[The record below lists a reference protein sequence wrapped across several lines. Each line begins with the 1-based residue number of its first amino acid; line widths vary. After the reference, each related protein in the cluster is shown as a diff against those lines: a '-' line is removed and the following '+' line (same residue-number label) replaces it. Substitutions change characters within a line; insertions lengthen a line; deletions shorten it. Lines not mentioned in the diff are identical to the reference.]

1 MNDQMAP
8 YRDRTTAVVIT
19 TAMLTFIS
27 FWRAAAVVLC
37 DISSTAYYVCG
48 IAEQAIGKAAPWFI
62 ALVMVIAYALRTVYI
77 ESCAMFVRAGVYR
90 VVKEAMG
97 GTMAKLSVSALIFDY
112 VLTGPI
118 SAVCAGTYLMGFIND
133 ILSLLGFG
141 AWAIPPT
148 SGSVV
153 FAIIVTLYF
162 WRKNVIGIEESSGKA
177 LRIMSVTAAMVAIL
191 LLWSAVSLILDPK
204 PLPPITPV
212 VTPEAWG
219 WLNGIPWL
227 KTIGIVG
234 ILIAIGHSILAMSGE
249 ETLAQ
254 VYREIAKPKLLN
266 MKRAAFIMFV
276 FSFMFTA
283 VVSLLAVMII
293 PDDVRANFYDN
304 MIAGLVMYL
313 QGPLIL
319 RLIFQGVVVL
329 VGAAILSGAV
339 NTAIIGSNS
348 VLCRVAE
355 DGVLAGWFRQPHKRY
370 GTTYRIVTMI
380 AAVQILTIVLSWG
393 NIYLLGEAYAFGVI
407 WSFTTQTLA
416 VFILRFKDKTP
427 REYKVPLNIK
437 LFGIE
442 IPVGIGVVFLAL
454 FFIAVANVLTKTVA
468 TKWGSAFTLAFFAI
482 LVLSELHN
490 KHIRKVQADKHEKV
504 NLRFEGELTP
514 ERCGCKKKN
523 CVLVAVRDPLSL
535 YHLKVTLG
543 RVDPRTTDVIV
554 LTIERMPIVSLPGGE
569 GKVEE
574 LPHDDQL
581 LLTNVVALAEKH
593 GTHVIPLVV
602 PAKDATFAMAKV
614 AFELGASEIVVG
626 KSEQVA
632 PEVQLERLAIAWGYL
647 AAETGRRITVR
658 IAWPKHELKYELS

>member
-1 MNDQMAP
+1 MHDQMAP
-8 YRDRTTAVVIT
+8 YRAKATAVVIT

-62 ALVMVIAYALRTVYI
+62 ALVMVIAYALRSVYI

-118 SAVCAGTYLMGFIND
+118 SAVCAGTYLVGFVND
-133 ILSLLGFG
+133 ILNLFG
-141 AWAIPPT
+141 MEAFAVAPA

-153 FAIIVTLYF
+153 FAIVVTLYF

-177 LRIMSVTAAMVAIL
+177 LRIMTVTAIMVAIL
-191 LLWSAVSLILDPK
+191 LLWSVVSLIMDPK
-204 PLPPITPV
+204 PLPPIEPV
-212 VTPEAWG
+212 VMPEAWG
-219 WLNGIPWL
+219 WLNNIPWL
-227 KTIGIVG
+227 KAVGLVG

-266 MKRAAFIMFV
+266 MKRTALVMFI

-293 PDDVRANFYDN
+293 PDDARSRYYDN

-313 QGPLIL
+313 QGPVIL

-339 NTAIIGSNS
+339 NTAMIGSNS

-355 DGVLAGWFRQPHKRY
+355 DGVLAGWFRAPHKRY

-380 AAVQILTIVLSWG
+380 AAVQILTIILSWG

-416 VFILRFKDKTP
+416 VFMLRFKDKSP
-427 REYKVPLNIK
+427 REYKVPLNLRI
-437 LFGIE
+437 FGRE
-442 IPVGIGVVFLAL
+442 IPIGIGVIFVVL
-454 FFIAVANVLTKTVA
+454 FFIAAANFLTKTVA
-468 TKWGSAFTLAFFAI
+468 TKWGSAFTVAFFVI
-482 LVLSELHN
+482 LVISEIHN
-490 KHIRKVQADKHEKV
+490 KHIRKAQIDKHERV
-504 NLRFEGELTP
+504 NLRFEGEINP
-514 ERCGCKKKN
+514 EHCGCRKQN
-523 CVLVAVRDPLSL
+523 RVVVAVRDPNSL

-543 RVDPRTTDVIV
+543 RFDPKVTDVVV
-554 LTIERMPIVSLPGGE
+554 LTIEKMIVPTSGE
-569 GKVEE
+569 VEA

-581 LLTNVVALAEKH
+581 LLTNVVAMAEKH

-602 PAKDATFAMAKV
+602 PAKDPTFAMAKV
-614 AFELGASEIVVG
+614 AFELGAMEIVVG
-626 KSEQVA
+626 RSEQVA

-647 AAETGRRITVR
+647 AAETGKRITVR
-658 IAWPKHELKYELS
+658 IVWPKHELKYELS